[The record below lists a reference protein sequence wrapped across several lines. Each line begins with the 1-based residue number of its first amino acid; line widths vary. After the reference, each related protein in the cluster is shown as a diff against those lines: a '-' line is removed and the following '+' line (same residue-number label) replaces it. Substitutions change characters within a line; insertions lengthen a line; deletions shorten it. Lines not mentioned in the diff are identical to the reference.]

1 MKQEIYK
8 WIKIGGLLSFIP
20 FILIAGP
27 LAGYLAG
34 DWLTKQFGL
43 PQFTAVLLAGIG
55 FIGSVRETVRVV
67 RFALKT
73 EEKLDK

>member
-27 LAGYLAG
+27 MAGYLAG
-34 DWLTKQFGL
+34 DWLAKRFGL
-43 PQFTAVLLAGIG
+43 PQFTAVLLSGIG
-55 FIGSVRETVRVV
+55 FIGSVRETIRVI
-67 RFALKT
+67 RIALKT
-73 EEKLDK
+73 DKERDK